1 MKVSGLILNA
11 LSNLKEYEERLEMD
25 EELLEAVFEKLRNA
39 YDLAVTKD
47 V

>member
-1 MKVSGLILNA
+1 MTICGLILNA
-11 LSNLKEYEERLEMD
+11 LSNIKEYKDGLGMD
-25 EELLEAVFEKLRNA
+25 EELLESVLEKLRNA